1 MRILPAVSSLA
12 LAISTI
18 PSSHARPAAVSVT
31 RGADVLEARIQLAGT
46 ETGGIVSVEEI
57 VSGSPH
63 VLVVEWVD
71 IACGI
76 DATPELYL
84 NDARFPL
91 ASAEGAGGARCA
103 PRTRTSRI
111 ADAAGIAAAWRD
123 GGPNV
128 VRLVSDAP
136 QAAVAWA
143 RVRVGDGLAS
153 PVTCLFDAGG
163 GACDAEAADTAA
175 AARGAFDVGAT
186 LPRGGGT
193 VRRLEVPFS
202 GSAVPQGLDLSD
214 LGDGRHTLCVSGSG
228 ATTCTE
234 FDPHGEI
241 EMSIGEEVS
250 DGGGND
256 SVAMPTAAIAPG
268 GPASECT
275 SPRGGAVSL
284 DGSPSRGSIALYEWF
299 VGFGSA
305 GQTLI
310 GTGPRPSVTLP
321 VGSHTLTLRV
331 TDTRG
336 RSATAQAVRTVVDT
350 VPPVLQMTLTPTRLW
365 PAKHQMVAISADAFG
380 SDACGTPALELTA
393 LWSPEPD
400 DAPGELDGHTV
411 QDIQGAAIGT
421 PDRSFS
427 LRAETG
433 GILGGRRY
441 QLVYNA
447 VDAGG
452 NRTPWHGIIWVRD
465 PMLDGDGSE
474 DPLPP
479 PKEAEIIVTP

>member
-1 MRILPAVSSLA
+1 MRILPAVSSLV
-12 LAISTI
+12 LACSTI
-18 PSSHARPAAVSVT
+18 PSSHARPAAVSVS
-31 RGADVLEARIQLAGT
+31 RGADVIEARIKLAGT
-46 ETGGIVSVEEI
+46 EAGGIISVEEI

-71 IACGI
+71 MACGVN
-76 DATPELYL
+76 ATPELYL

-91 ASAEGAGGARCA
+91 MTAEGAEVTGCA

-111 ADAAGIAAAWRD
+111 VDAAAMAAAWRD

-143 RVRVGDGLAS
+143 RVRLGDGLAS

-163 GACDAEAADTAA
+163 GACEAEPSDAAEAA
-175 AARGAFDVGAT
+175 RGPFDVGAT

-214 LGDGRHTLCVSGSG
+214 LGDGRHALCVSGSG
-228 ATTCTE
+228 ATACTE
-234 FDPHGEI
+234 FDHHGEI
-241 EMSIGEEVS
+241 ELRIDEAA
-250 DGGGND
+250 DGGGNE
-256 SVAMPTAAIAPG
+256 SEPATPSAAIAPG

-299 VGFGSA
+299 VNFGSA
-305 GQTLI
+305 GQMLI
-310 GTGPRPSVTLP
+310 GTGPRPSLTLP
-321 VGSHTLTLRV
+321 VGSHTVTLRV

-336 RSATAQAVRTVVDT
+336 RFATARAVRTVVDT
-350 VPPVLQMTLTPTRLW
+350 VPPELQMTLTPTRLW
-365 PAKHQMVAISADAFG
+365 PAKHQMVTISADAVG

-421 PDRSFS
+421 PDRTFS

-441 QLVYNA
+441 QVIYTA

-465 PMLDGDGSE
+465 PMLDGTT
-474 DPLPP
+474 DPPPP
-479 PKEAEIIVTP
+479 PKEAEILDTP